1 MVDEFVLHCVRA
13 DAPPTTQC
21 KFSAVT
27 LGGPASK
34 VERGGILCC
43 LDPRAH
49 FCRGRLLPLIV
60 LATDT
65 KYRCDYLRIDSRRPG
80 WYCLGVSTNRACA
93 RHSARPDQMSSIDF
107 LGNRPVWA
115 AWPAEC
121 GVRMMG

>member
-34 VERGGILCC
+34 VERVGILCC

-65 KYRCDYLRIDSRRPG
+65 KVSMRLSSNRFASARLVLSGRQYESRMCKAQCKTRSNEFYRFSRESSRRNANL
-80 WYCLGVSTNRACA
+80 CLLRS
-93 RHSARPDQMSSIDF
+93 
-107 LGNRPVWA
+107 
-115 AWPAEC
+115 
-121 GVRMMG
+121 